1 MKRITSILLISLFS
15 ILLWAENF
23 TVDSYDISLDV
34 KEDQSMIVKETIN
47 VDFSTPS
54 HGIYRDIQYR
64 FSNPNGNFADP
75 IKAEV
80 NLISSSSPYSIE
92 KEDGFYRIYLGD
104 EDKTVS
110 GKESY
115 TIEYTYA
122 LNKDVSEEYDELY
135 YNIVS
140 PAWDTL
146 INDISWTVT
155 FPKAIDKNRVWVT
168 IGENGSTKK
177 GNYTISLD
185 RKQISGYED
194 GLINKSAI
202 TLRVEMDEGYWLIN
216 KKVDE
221 SNKYL
226 VAAIV
231 VSLLLL
237 CLSFVLWYLYG
248 RDLPLKKGKR
258 ERLSEEVTPLQF
270 SYILDQTIKEN
281 SEFPAMLFYWAE
293 RGYIRIEEIGK
304 DDKKDYIIEKL
315 KDLPISSSK
324 SEKELFSLIFF
335 KDSVTLKDLAYS
347 DFTTKFYDKVQKAL
361 REEYSKGEKRLT
373 NKKSSIMQN
382 IVLIALFALTVFD
395 AIFISMKYSGI
406 LSFIYSFIFL
416 GLFII
421 SALIGSL
428 WQTRAH
434 IWSKKKKTII
444 AIFLAL
450 AGLFVIAI
458 SLFIAK
464 KTFLNFPLVAFS
476 LISSILTITI
486 GSLIACNIEQ
496 RSEYGQKVLE
506 ECLGL
511 REYIITSRKDD
522 EEKKKDEYT
531 SLMPYALVIGEGKNW
546 SDKFENLNLSNP
558 SWFVCGNNYPFWIIW
573 YSLYTSMNQ
582 SYKHSYE
589 EHIASSPTSS
599 TSGFSGVAGGGFS
612 GGGGG
617 SW

>member
-34 KEDQSMIVKETIN
+34 KEDQSMVVKETIN

-115 TIEYTYA
+115 TIEYAYA

-248 RDLPLKKGKR
+248 RDLPL
-258 ERLSEEVTPLQF
+258 
-270 SYILDQTIKEN
+270 
-281 SEFPAMLFYWAE
+281 
-293 RGYIRIEEIGK
+293 
-304 DDKKDYIIEKL
+304 
-315 KDLPISSSK
+315 
-324 SEKELFSLIFF
+324 
-335 KDSVTLKDLAYS
+335 
-347 DFTTKFYDKVQKAL
+347 
-361 REEYSKGEKRLT
+361 
-373 NKKSSIMQN
+373 
-382 IVLIALFALTVFD
+382 
-395 AIFISMKYSGI
+395 
-406 LSFIYSFIFL
+406 
-416 GLFII
+416 
-421 SALIGSL
+421 
-428 WQTRAH
+428 
-434 IWSKKKKTII
+434 
-444 AIFLAL
+444 
-450 AGLFVIAI
+450 
-458 SLFIAK
+458 
-464 KTFLNFPLVAFS
+464 
-476 LISSILTITI
+476 
-486 GSLIACNIEQ
+486 
-496 RSEYGQKVLE
+496 
-506 ECLGL
+506 
-511 REYIITSRKDD
+511 
-522 EEKKKDEYT
+522 
-531 SLMPYALVIGEGKNW
+531 
-546 SDKFENLNLSNP
+546 
-558 SWFVCGNNYPFWIIW
+558 
-573 YSLYTSMNQ
+573 
-582 SYKHSYE
+582 
-589 EHIASSPTSS
+589 
-599 TSGFSGVAGGGFS
+599 
-612 GGGGG
+612 
-617 SW
+617 

>member
-1 MKRITSILLISLFS
+1 MKKIASILLISLFS
-15 ILLWAENF
+15 LLLWAENF
-23 TVDSYDISLDV
+23 TVDSYDINLDV
-34 KEDQSMIVKETIN
+34 KEDQSIVIKETIN
-47 VDFSTPS
+47 VDFSSPS

-75 IKAEV
+75 IKAKV

-104 EDKTVS
+104 EDNYVS

-115 TIEYTYA
+115 TIEYTYT
-122 LNKDVSEEYDELY
+122 LNKDVSDEYDELY

-146 INDISWTVT
+146 INDISWSVT
-155 FPKAIDKNRVWVT
+155 LPKAIDKNRVWVT

-185 RKQISGYED
+185 KKQISGYED
-194 GLINKSAI
+194 GLINKGAI

-226 VAAIV
+226 VIASV

-248 RDLPLKKGKR
+248 RDLPLKKEKR
-258 ERLSEEVTPLQF
+258 EKLSEEITPLQF
-270 SYILDQTIKEN
+270 SYILDQTIKDN
-281 SEFPAMLFYWAE
+281 REFPAMLFYWAGK
-293 RGYIRIEEIGK
+293 GYVRIEETEEDGK
-304 DDKKDYIIEKL
+304 KSYVIDKL
-315 KDLPISSSK
+315 KDLPTSSSK
-324 SEKELFSLIFF
+324 SERELFSLVFF

-361 REEYSKGEKRLT
+361 REEYSTGEKRLT
-373 NKKSSIMQN
+373 NKKSYIMQN
-382 IVLIALFALTVFD
+382 IVLIALLALTVFD
-395 AIFISMKYSGI
+395 GIFVSMKYPGI
-406 LSFIYSFIFL
+406 LSLTYSLIFL
-416 GLFII
+416 AVFIV
-421 SALIGSL
+421 STLIGSF
-428 WQTRAH
+428 WQTRSH
-434 IWSKKKKTII
+434 IWSGKKKITVATLLTLTSLI
-444 AIFLAL
+444 AI
-450 AGLFVIAI
+450 VV

-464 KTFLNFPLVAFS
+464 KTLLNFPLVCFS
-476 LISSILTITI
+476 LLSVVLTITL
-486 GSLIACNIEQ
+486 GSFIACHIEQ
-496 RSEYGQKVLE
+496 RSAYGHKILE

-511 REYIITSRKDD
+511 REYIITSKKNEL
-522 EEKKKDEYT
+522 EEKKDEYS
-531 SLMPYALVIGEGKNW
+531 SLMPYALVIDEGKNW
-546 SDKFENLNLSNP
+546 SDKFDSEDLSNP
-558 SWFVCGNNYPFWIIW
+558 TWFVCNSNYPFWIIW
-573 YSLYTSMNQ
+573 YSLYSSMTQ
-582 SYKHSYE
+582 SYQTSYE
-589 EHIASSPTSS
+589 EHVASSPSS
-599 TSGFSGVAGGGFS
+599 SSGFSGVAGGGFS

>member
-1 MKRITSILLISLFS
+1 
-15 ILLWAENF
+15 
-23 TVDSYDISLDV
+23 
-34 KEDQSMIVKETIN
+34 
-47 VDFSTPS
+47 
-54 HGIYRDIQYR
+54 
-64 FSNPNGNFADP
+64 
-75 IKAEV
+75 
-80 NLISSSSPYSIE
+80 
-92 KEDGFYRIYLGD
+92 
-104 EDKTVS
+104 
-110 GKESY
+110 
-115 TIEYTYA
+115 
-122 LNKDVSEEYDELY
+122 
-135 YNIVS
+135 
-140 PAWDTL
+140 
-146 INDISWTVT
+146 
-155 FPKAIDKNRVWVT
+155 
-168 IGENGSTKK
+168 
-177 GNYTISLD
+177 
-185 RKQISGYED
+185 
-194 GLINKSAI
+194 
-202 TLRVEMDEGYWLIN
+202 MDEGYWLIN

-248 RDLPLKKGKR
+248 RDLPLKKEKR

-270 SYILDQTIKEN
+270 SYILDQTIKDN
-281 SEFPAMLFYWAE
+281 REFPAMLFYWAE
-293 RGYIRIEEIGK
+293 RGYIQIEETGK

-382 IVLIALFALTVFD
+382 IVLIALLALTVFD

-406 LSFIYSFIFL
+406 LSLIYSLIFL
-416 GLFII
+416 AVFIV
-421 SALIGSL
+421 SSLIGSL
-428 WQTRAH
+428 WQTRSH
-434 IWSKKKKTII
+434 IWSEKKKFTVATTLILTSLV
-444 AIFLAL
+444 AFA
-450 AGLFVIAI
+450 V
-458 SLFIAK
+458 SLFIAQ
-464 KTFLNFPLVAFS
+464 KTLLNFPLVCFS
-476 LISSILTITI
+476 LLSSILTITVA
-486 GSLIACNIEQ
+486 SFIACHIEQ
-496 RSEYGQKVLE
+496 KSAYGHKILE

-511 REYIITSRKDD
+511 REYIITSKKDEL
-522 EEKKKDEYT
+522 EEKKDEYP

-546 SDKFENLNLSNP
+546 SDKFDNLNLSNP